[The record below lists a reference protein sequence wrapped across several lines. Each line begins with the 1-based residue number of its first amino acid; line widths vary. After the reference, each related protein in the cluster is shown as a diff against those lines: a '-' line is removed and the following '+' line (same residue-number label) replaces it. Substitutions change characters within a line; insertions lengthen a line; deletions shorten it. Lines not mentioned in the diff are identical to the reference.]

1 MVTQGR
7 RAESDGVSDSTNVRG
22 MTDTGFWRLA
32 ESDGSWT
39 ALVDTDGTKVSAGE
53 LVGRANQ
60 LANGLVAAGLEPGDT
75 VAVVLPNCREFIE
88 LYLAA
93 LQVGLVFTP
102 INHHLVGP
110 EIAYIVNDSEASVL
124 VGHDQFGDALTAAAG
139 ELSLAAEHRFAIGS
153 VDGYRPFA
161 ELAADQPD
169 TAPPGRTAG
178 MAMHYTSGTTG
189 RPKGVR
195 RAMAEMD
202 PSDLGSLYAMFMML
216 FGVQPFDDNVHL
228 TGSPLYHTA
237 VLMWTGNSLHLGHTV
252 VLMEKWTPEEC
263 LRLIDQHRVTT
274 SHMVPTQFH
283 RMLQL
288 PEEVRSKYDVS
299 STRCMVHAAAPCPPE
314 IKKQMISWWG
324 NSIMEYYAAT
334 EGGGTIITADEWLSK
349 EGSVG
354 KAWAGAEI
362 RIYDD
367 EGNRL
372 GPNEIGTIYMALSQA
387 TFEYKGDKKKTED
400 NRIYDGETAFFTVGD
415 VGELDDDGYLF
426 LRDRKI
432 DMIISGGVN
441 IYPSEIE
448 GAFLTNPVVG
458 DVAVFGIPNDDWGEE
473 VKAVIE
479 PADGHTADEQYE
491 ADLRAWAEAN
501 LASYKRPRSYDFTD
515 AMPRESTGKLFK
527 RKLRDPYWEGRAQI

>member
-1 MVTQGR
+1 
-7 RAESDGVSDSTNVRG
+7 

-32 ESDGSWT
+32 EADGSWT
-39 ALVDTDGTKVSAGE
+39 ALVDVDGSEVTAGE
-53 LVGRANQ
+53 LVARANQ
-60 LANGLVAAGLEPGDT
+60 LANGLVALGVDRGDT

-93 LQVGLVFTP
+93 LQIGLVFTP

-110 EIAYIVNDSEASVL
+110 EIAYIVNDSEATVF
-124 VGHDQFGDALTAAAG
+124 VGHEQFAGALDAAAG
-139 ELSLAAEHRFAIGS
+139 EIELDRDRWFAIGD
-153 VDGYRPFA
+153 VAGFRPLADLTDG
-161 ELAADQPD
+161 QP
-169 TAPPGRTAG
+169 TSAPPGRTAG

-195 RAMAEMD
+195 RSMADMD

-252 VLMEKWTPEEC
+252 VLMDKWDPEGF
-263 LRLIDQHRVTT
+263 LRLIDERRVTT

-283 RMLQL
+283 RMLAL
-288 PEEVRSKYDVS
+288 PEEVRAKYDVS
-299 STRCMVHAAAPCPPE
+299 STRCMVHAAAPCPPDV
-314 IKKQMISWWG
+314 KRQMIEWWG

-334 EGGGTIITADEWLSK
+334 EGGGTIITAEEWLEK
-349 EGSVG
+349 PGSVG
-354 KAWAGAEI
+354 KAWAGADV

-372 GPNEIGTIYMALSQA
+372 GPNEVGTIYMGLAQA
-387 TFEYKGDKKKTED
+387 DFEYKGDETKTRA
-400 NRIYDGETAFFTVGD
+400 NRIYEDDGAFFTVGD

-448 GAFLTNPVVG
+448 SAFLSNPAVG
-458 DVAVFGIPNDDWGEE
+458 DIAVFGIPNDDWGEE

-479 PADGHTADEQYE
+479 PAAGRSSDDGLE
-491 ADLRAWAEAN
+491 AELREWAEAN
-501 LASYKRPRSYDFTD
+501 LASYKRPRSYDFTTE
-515 AMPRESTGKLFK
+515 MPRDPSGKLYK
-527 RKLRDPYWEGRAQI
+527 RRLRDPYWEGRTSAI